1 MGWGPERFSERQ
13 QLVIVTTSVAKTP
26 SASLPMD
33 AQFETEEGFWSA
45 TGEDAVPNRTITL
58 NDSECRGS
66 RGA

>member
-33 AQFETEEGFWSA
+33 AQFETEEGY
-45 TGEDAVPNRTITL
+45 NRGGCRAQPHHH
-58 NDSECRGS
+58 SE
-66 RGA
+66 